1 MVDDT
6 IILFKKK
13 HQVAKSMIHFMQV
26 KLQLT
31 YSNTLRLWQKDNFN
45 CNLTTTTKRIP
56 WFLCILSFSV
66 LLSNQYPVESRSVMV
81 CSLMEKAYSRG
92 NVKAYFSVLWTLF
105 RNTFKRN
112 LYWKYMYVAI
122 FLWQLLF
129 NTTIGKFYSSYW
141 NPIQQCVVSPTYFSI
156 K

>member
-1 MVDDT
+1 MNNWKLLFEVYIVLLCSDDKLLRNLLCSASKITRGRLYEPKNRIFKSGTIWCIKNSAINIYFDLKKTNAAIIYYKIDFSVFRAWCIFNFLLFDDT

-56 WFLCILSFSV
+56 
-66 LLSNQYPVESRSVMV
+66 
-81 CSLMEKAYSRG
+81 
-92 NVKAYFSVLWTLF
+92 
-105 RNTFKRN
+105 
-112 LYWKYMYVAI
+112 
-122 FLWQLLF
+122 
-129 NTTIGKFYSSYW
+129 
-141 NPIQQCVVSPTYFSI
+141 
-156 K
+156 